1 MRAISQRLR
10 KLERAAARLLTGD
23 CPLCRGVG
31 AVVFGPMF
39 GGPVPSPKG
48 CAVCGR
54 LIHVVYTNQV
64 RMPVPFGRGAER
76 GSMEHQQEYC
86 DEER

>member
-54 LIHVVYTNQV
+54 LILVVYTNQV
-64 RMPVPFGRGAER
+64 RMPLPFGSGAER
-76 GSMEHQQEYC
+76 GSDQYEGAC
-86 DEER
+86 SDDD